1 MNGYLLDTNLLS
13 ELTKAKPSE
22 SVIER
27 LRQIPTEEIFSSA
40 VCVMEIRFGTAK
52 HPQGRQ
58 LWEKIQD
65 QVLSRVSILPVG
77 FEEARMA
84 GDILAYLQ
92 AAGRPIGLEDVL
104 IGSTAVVNELTL
116 ATRNVKHLSL
126 IRGIRVESWWS

>member
-1 MNGYLLDTNLLS
+1 VNGYLLDTNLLS

-58 LWEKIQD
+58 LWDKIQD

>member
-58 LWEKIQD
+58 LWDKIQD
-65 QVLSRVSILPVG
+65 QILSRVSILPVG

-116 ATRNVKHLSL
+116 ATRNVNHLSL

>member
-1 MNGYLLDTNLLS
+1 VNGYLLDTNLLS